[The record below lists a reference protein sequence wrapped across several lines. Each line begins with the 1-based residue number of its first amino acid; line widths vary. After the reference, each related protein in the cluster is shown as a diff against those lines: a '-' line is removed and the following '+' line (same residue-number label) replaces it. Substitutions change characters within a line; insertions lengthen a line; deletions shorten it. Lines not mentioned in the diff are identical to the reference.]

1 MASAATKQE
10 ATPIREKRM
19 SLAAIT
25 RGKHDKPLRVL
36 LYGTEGIGKSTWAA
50 SAPSPI
56 FLPVEDGTAHLD
68 VARLPQPETWQDI
81 IDATEE
87 LEREKH
93 DFKTLVIDTL
103 DAAES
108 MLWNFICERDDQA
121 NIEAYGFGK
130 GYITALSDW
139 RILLRN
145 LERLQRTKNM
155 GVIMTAHSWIK
166 TFKNPE
172 GADFD
177 RYEMKL
183 NPKASGLLREWSEDV
198 LFAQYETLTLTDKA
212 KRTRGVD
219 GARVIHTERTAAWDA
234 KNRHSLPETLPLSFD
249 DFATAMKLEQVQ
261 PVETI
266 RATITAKL
274 AELADE
280 KLTATVNDK
289 VKKAGDD
296 AVQLSKI
303 DNRMSALL
311 LERKKGA

>member
-1 MASAATKQE
+1 MGNAATKTE
-10 ATPIREKRM
+10 ATPIRSNRM
-19 SLAAIT
+19 TLANIT
-25 RGKHDKPLRVL
+25 KGKHEKPLRVL

-68 VARLPQPETWQDI
+68 VARLPQPETWQDV
-81 IDATEE
+81 IDAIDT
-87 LEREKH
+87 LTVEKH
-93 DFKTLVIDTL
+93 DFKTFAIDTL

-108 MLWNFICERDDQA
+108 MLWAFICERDKQPDV
-121 NIEAYGFGK
+121 EAYGYGK
-130 GYITALSDW
+130 GYVAALSEW
-139 RILLRN
+139 RIFLRR
-145 LERLQRTKNM
+145 LEQLQKARNM
-155 GVIMTAHSWIK
+155 GVILTAHSWIK

-183 NPKASGLLREWSEDV
+183 NAKASGLLREWSEDV
-198 LFAQYETLTLTDKA
+198 LFAQYETLVLTDKQ
-212 KRTRGVD
+212 KRTRGQD
-219 GARVIHTERTAAWDA
+219 GARVLHTQRTAAWDA
-234 KNRHSLPETLPLSFD
+234 KNRHSLPDTLPL
-249 DFATAMKLEQVQ
+249 DFADFAAAMKVEQVQ
-261 PVETI
+261 PVEVI
-266 RATITAKL
+266 RASIEAKL
-274 AELADE
+274 TELADE
-280 KLTATVNDK
+280 KLTATVADK

>member
-1 MASAATKQE
+1 MASAPQRQE
-10 ATPIREKRM
+10 ATPIRENRM
-19 SLAAIT
+19 KLANIT
-25 RGKHDKPLRVL
+25 KGKHDKPLRVL

-68 VARLPQPETWQDI
+68 VARFPEPETWQDI
-81 IDATEE
+81 LHAVDFLIE
-87 LEREKH
+87 EKH
-93 DFKTLVIDTL
+93 DFKTFAVDTL
-103 DAAES
+103 DAAEA
-108 MLWNFICERDDQA
+108 MLWTFICDRDDQD

-130 GYITALSDW
+130 GYVTALSEW
-139 RILLRN
+139 RIFLRR
-145 LERLQRTKNM
+145 LEQLQRARGM
-155 GVIMTAHSWIK
+155 GVILTAHSWIK

-219 GARVIHTERTAAWDA
+219 GARVVHTERTAAWDA
-234 KNRHSLPETLPLSFD
+234 KNRHSLPETLPLTFD
-249 DFATAMKLEQVQ
+249 DFAVAMKLEQTQ
-261 PVETI
+261 PVDVI
-266 RATITAKL
+266 RATIEAKL
-274 AELADE
+274 LELADE
-280 KLTATVNDK
+280 KVTATVNEK